1 VGPSVPPVAA
11 ADRFTSPQAYTPKH
25 LAEKILTSRTA
36 MEGERKQVTVLFTD
50 VSGFTAMSSRL
61 DPEEVHDIMDR
72 CFEIFLGAVHR
83 YEGTINQFLGDGVMA
98 LFGAP
103 IAHEDHPHRAVRAA
117 LAIERDLVPLRDDVH
132 GSYGVEFRVRIG
144 INTGLVVVGAIG
156 TDLRMDYTALGDTV
170 NLASRLLNLAQPGQI
185 VVSQRTR
192 QRTDG
197 YFVFGDLGE
206 FQVKGKVEP
215 VRAYA
220 VTGELA
226 GRTRLEV
233 SRERGLTP
241 LIGRERELKRL
252 MDAYRRTAEG
262 GAAAVVITGEPGVG
276 KSRLL
281 YEFLCRLD
289 AAGTRELS
297 TACLSYGRTLPYH
310 PILDLLRR
318 ELEIPDDM
326 SAGDIRVRVGAR
338 LRALGRDSDESATL
352 LAHLLGAPAPR
363 DVLARLE
370 PAQLK
375 QRTFAVACEVLL
387 AAGDGGLAVIVIE
400 NVHWL
405 DASSEELLQHLV
417 RSLPGHRVLLLLS
430 GRPDFRA
437 PWLAPPVAETIAVE
451 GLQSDQVG
459 GMIRAL
465 VGAPD
470 IPDSLVELLIA
481 KSDGNPLYL
490 EEILRELR
498 ETGGIVLDGSR
509 AHLSEANVSVP
520 RTVNDIIA
528 ARIDRLAEP
537 LKQALQSAAV
547 VGRQFAVAL
556 LTRLLEEPNEVVLD
570 QLDELNNLDF
580 VFLVDRLLYSFKHA
594 LTQEVVYGGLL
605 ERRRRRLHG
614 IVASAMEELYAGRIE
629 EVAEVLAYHFGRSGE
644 TEQAVDYA
652 IMAAEKAQRRWAHI
666 EALAQFDAALKLLDS
681 LPDNEVNRARRIDAV
696 TKQAEIK
703 FALGRHAE
711 HIHALEGIRDLVER
725 SPDPRRRAAWYY
737 WTGFLHSLT
746 GARPEVAIAYCRQA
760 SDIADAENLDDIRG
774 FAESCLAQAY
784 TIAGR
789 LQEAL
794 AAGERALGLF
804 EARGNIWWTC
814 RTLWI
819 MSTAANAVGDWSRS
833 LECCRRALQ
842 HGQDVE
848 DRRLKVVGWWR
859 TGSTHIHRGDP
870 ETGLACCEEALALS
884 PIPFDLAQVRSAR
897 GHGLIKAGDF
907 AAGIAALRES
917 VTWFEKSGL
926 RFPRSAFGLF
936 LADGYLRQ
944 GEWQLARQ
952 EAEAILAICRE
963 VGYRH
968 IECVAERLLGEA
980 LQAADPAAAA
990 PHLATALHLAE
1001 EIGSKVETA
1010 KALLAQADAA
1020 RAAGD
1025 RPSAGAFLERSLR
1038 LSEELGTIDD
1048 AARARR
1054 ALASLVTA

>member
-1 VGPSVPPVAA
+1 MPPAAA
-11 ADRFTSPQAYTPKH
+11 ADRFASPDAYTPKH
-25 LAEKILTSRTA
+25 LAEKILTSRSA

-61 DPEEVHDIMDR
+61 DPEDVHDIMDR

-117 LAIERDLVPLRDDVH
+117 LAIESDLAPLRDHVH
-132 GSYGVEFRVRIG
+132 RSYRVDFRVRIG

-192 QRTDG
+192 HRTDG

-220 VTGELA
+220 VTAELA
-226 GRTRLEV
+226 GRTRLEI

-252 MDAYRRTAEG
+252 MDAYRCTAEG
-262 GAAAVVITGEPGVG
+262 SAATVVLTGEPGVG

-318 ELEIPDDM
+318 ELEIPDGM
-326 SAGDIRVRVGAR
+326 SAGDIRVRVGER
-338 LRALGRDSDESATL
+338 LRALGRDSDEPAAL
-352 LAHLLGAPAPR
+352 LAHFLGAPASP

-387 AAGDGGLAVIVIE
+387 AASDGALAVIVIE

-430 GRPDFRA
+430 GRPDFQA

-470 IPDSLVELLIA
+470 IPDSLVQLLIA

-498 ETGGIVLDGSR
+498 ETGGLVVDGSR
-509 AHLSEANVSVP
+509 AHLSEANVRVP

-556 LTRLLEEPNEVVLD
+556 LTRLLEEPNEVVID
-570 QLDELNNLDF
+570 HLDELHTLDF
-580 VFLVDRLLYSFKHA
+580 VFLVNHLLYSFKHA

-614 IVASAMEELYAGRIE
+614 IVASALEELHAGRIE

-644 TEQAVDYA
+644 TEKAVDYA
-652 IMAAEKAQRRWAHI
+652 IMAAEKAQRGWAHI

-681 LPDNEVNRARRIDAV
+681 LPDTDVNQARRIDAV

-725 SPDPRRRAAWYY
+725 SADPRRRAAWYY

-746 GARPEVAIAYCRQA
+746 GAKPEVAIAYCRQA
-760 SDIADAENLDDIRG
+760 ADIADAENLDDIRA

-789 LQEAL
+789 LHEAL
-794 AAGERALGLF
+794 AAGERALVIFHAG
-804 EARGNIWWTC
+804 GNIWWTC

-819 MSTAANAVGDWSRS
+819 MSTTANAIGDWARS
-833 LECCRRALQ
+833 LEYCRRALQ
-842 HGQDVE
+842 LGQDA
-848 DRRLKVVGWWR
+848 DDLRLKVVGWWR
-859 TGSTHIHRGDP
+859 TGVTHIYRGDAAA
-870 ETGLACCEEALALS
+870 GLACCDEALALS

-897 GHGLIKAGDF
+897 GLGLIKVGDS
-907 AAGIAALRES
+907 AAGVAELRES
-917 VTWFEKSGL
+917 VAWFEKSGL

-944 GEWQLARQ
+944 GQWELARA

-980 LQAADPAAAA
+980 LQADDPGAAAA
-990 PHLATALHLAE
+990 HLGIALDLAE
-1001 EIGSKVETA
+1001 ELGAKVEVA
-1010 KALLAQADAA
+1010 KSLRAQAEAA
-1020 RAAGD
+1020 RAAGE
-1025 RPSAGAFLERSLR
+1025 RARARILFERSLQI
-1038 LSEELGTIDD
+1038 SEELGTIDD

-1054 ALASLVTA
+1054 ALAGLGEL